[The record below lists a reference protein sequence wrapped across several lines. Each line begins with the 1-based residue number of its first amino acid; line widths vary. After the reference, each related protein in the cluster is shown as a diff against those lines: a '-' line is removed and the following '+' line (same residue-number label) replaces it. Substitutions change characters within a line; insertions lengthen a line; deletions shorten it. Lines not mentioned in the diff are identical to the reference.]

1 MDEKILEAQA
11 GFNRI
16 VDFVTG
22 EAVGQEIAVVE
33 LRIFRDLL
41 GLGRVLLEL
50 FLKTVGTGH
59 VGDTLTRSDGIVMR
73 YLRDS
78 PKQYLS
84 VFGKIVI
91 NRAYYLSTEGKGA
104 CPLDAQLNLPK
115 RLYSYLLQKW
125 MTLCAVRVTY
135 KEASCWM
142 GEFLG
147 LKVAHR
153 PIERVAQDLTPAAT
167 EFTDLVGT
175 PDASEEGPI
184 LIESLDRKGIPMCKP
199 DPNARKSPDKP
210 GKKKQ
215 ALVTATASVD
225 FRESRPVEE
234 LADCIMGDGKKKS
247 GHKRTRRNKPH
258 HKLIIASLT
267 DDKDAMMEKAQRVA
281 MPRIHDKTQ
290 YKAVVGDGEKKIW
303 SYADELFPG
312 WIQILDIIH
321 AKDKLLIAAHLH
333 YPKGSDDAHD
343 YVKERL
349 LALLNGEVDSVI
361 EDFAITLDDGTLCK
375 SKVKILRSKVLG
387 YFETNRGRMRYDEFL
402 KLGLPIGS
410 GLIEGTC
417 KNLINDRMER
427 SGMRWSPE
435 GAEAILKLRAL
446 HLTDHWSDFWEFSI
460 AREKRTLYGSY
471 PLSQQET
478 TFQMDILRV
487 A

>member
-1 MDEKILEAQA
+1 MDEKILEARA
-11 GFNRI
+11 GFNKI

-22 EAVGQEIAVVE
+22 EAVGQEMHVVE

-50 FLKTVGTGH
+50 FLQTVGTGY

-78 PKQYLS
+78 SRQYLS

-91 NRAYYLSTEGKGA
+91 NRAYYLGNEGKGA
-104 CPLDAQLNLPK
+104 FPLDARLNLPE

-142 GEFLG
+142 AEFLG
-147 LKVAHR
+147 LKLAHR

-167 EFTDLVGT
+167 EFTDLVET
-175 PDASEEGPI
+175 PDESEEGPI

-199 DPNARKSPDKP
+199 DPKARKGPDKP

-234 LADCIMGDGKKKS
+234 LADCIMGDGKRKT
-247 GHKRTRRNKPH
+247 GHKRTRRNRPH
-258 HKLIIASLT
+258 HKLIIASLI

-281 MPRIHDKTQ
+281 VARIHDKTQ

-333 YPKGSDDAHD
+333 YPQGSDDAREF
-343 YVKERL
+343 VRERL
-349 LALLNGEVDSVI
+349 VALLEGEVDSVI
-361 EDFAITLDDGTLCK
+361 EDFANIVEEGELSK
-375 SKVKILRSKVLG
+375 SKIKILKSKVLG
-387 YFETNRGRMRYDEFL
+387 YFETNRVRMRYDEYL

-446 HLTDHWSDFWEFSI
+446 HLTDHWNDFWEFSI
-460 AREKRTLYGSY
+460 AREKRTLYSCY
-471 PLSQQET
+471 PSLPEET
-478 TFQMDILRV
+478 TFQMDILKV